1 MALGQGK
8 REWYLIMK
16 NNKGE
21 TIVEA
26 LVSILLIAL
35 CFVALQTSIV
45 SSGKINA
52 KAKEMIKP
60 FVLSS
65 SDETINDAS
74 ITIKRNSGSTKISID
89 VKKTANGYYYY

>member
-1 MALGQGK
+1 
-8 REWYLIMK
+8 MK

-74 ITIKRNSGSTKISID
+74 ITIKRKSGSTKINIG
-89 VKKTANGYYYY
+89 VKKTADGYYYYQG

>member
-1 MALGQGK
+1 
-8 REWYLIMK
+8 MK

-45 SSGKINA
+45 ASGKINA
-52 KAKEMIKP
+52 KAKEMIKS
-60 FVLSS
+60 FVIRD
-65 SDETINDAS
+65 SDVVDDSAFV
-74 ITIKRNSGSTKISID
+74 TIKRNDGSTKIDID
-89 VKKTANGYYYY
+89 VKKTTEGYYYY

>member
-1 MALGQGK
+1 
-8 REWYLIMK
+8 MK

-35 CFVALQTSIV
+35 CFVALQTSIIA
-45 SSGKINA
+45 SGKINA
-52 KAKEMIKP
+52 GAKEMIKS
-60 FVLSS
+60 FVI
-65 SDETINDAS
+65 SDNDEIVDNAS
-74 ITIKRNSGSTKISID
+74 ITIKRNSGSTKINID

>member
-1 MALGQGK
+1 
-8 REWYLIMK
+8 MK

-74 ITIKRNSGSTKISID
+74 ITIKRNSGSTKINID
-89 VKKTANGYYYY
+89 VKKTANGYYYYQG